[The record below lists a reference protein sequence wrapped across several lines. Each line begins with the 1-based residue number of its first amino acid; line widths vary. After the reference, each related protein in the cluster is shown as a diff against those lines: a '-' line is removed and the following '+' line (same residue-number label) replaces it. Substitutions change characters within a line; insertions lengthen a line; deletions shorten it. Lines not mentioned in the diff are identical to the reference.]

1 MSEPLMRRLRRMLDQ
16 TNAQPEAT
24 ALVLGGGGARAAYQ
38 AGVVRYVA
46 ETYSDSAI
54 DIVTGTSAGA
64 INAAQLACSASGPRS
79 HVADDLC
86 AAWREIDGANVFESV
101 SSGQLARSM
110 IGMTTGQRWI
120 GGKSMRA
127 LVDTEPLRHYLSA
140 RLETDEEG
148 VLVQAKRNVE
158 NGHLRCFA
166 LATTDY
172 GSGQNVTWYQSNVDV
187 HPWERQNRIG
197 RPATLTLD
205 HIMAS
210 TALPLLFPAIQIGQ
224 DWHGDG
230 GIRQAAPLSPA
241 IHLGATRVLAIS
253 TRYDRSSAEAEAHA
267 VEGYPSAAQILG
279 VLFNAV
285 FLDVLDQDIDRF
297 GRLNKLLSDMPPAS
311 RRGMRPIR
319 LLALR
324 PSRDIGRMAAQ
335 FNVSLDGALGW
346 IAGGLGGGA
355 EDSPD
360 WLSMIL
366 FDGAFAE
373 QLMDLGYEDARTRR
387 DQLDA
392 FFAD

>member
-16 TNAQPEAT
+16 ARAQPDAT

-64 INAAQLACSASGPRS
+64 INAAQLACSASGPRN

-86 AAWREIDGANVFESV
+86 DAWRQIDSAHVFESV
-101 SSGQLARSM
+101 SSGRLVRSM
-110 IGMTTGQRWI
+110 VGLTTGQSWLS
-120 GGKSMRA
+120 GKPMRA
-127 LVDTEPLRHYLSA
+127 LVDTDPLRQYLSD
-140 RLETDEEG
+140 RLPTNEDG
-148 VLVQAKRNVE
+148 VLVQARQNVAD
-158 NGHLRCFA
+158 GHLRCFA

-172 GSGQNVTWYQSNVDV
+172 GSGQNVTWYQSNVSV
-187 HPWERQNRIG
+187 RPWDRQNRIG
-197 RPATLTLD
+197 RPAALTLD

-210 TALPLLFPAIQIGQ
+210 TALPFLFPAVRIGD

-253 TRYDRSSAEAEAHA
+253 TRYDRSSAEAQAHA
-267 VEGYPSAAQILG
+267 VEGYPSAAQIMG

-297 GRLNKLLSDMPPAS
+297 ARLNKLLMDLPVAS

-335 FNVSLDGALGW
+335 FNVSLGGALGW
-346 IAGGLGGGA
+346 IAGGLGGAA
-355 EDSPD
+355 EESPD

-373 QLMDLGYEDARTRR
+373 QLMDLGYEDARVRR